1 LRSWQVPSE
10 SKPEAEYTVTLNDDG
25 TWSCT
30 CPHYTYRRMECK
42 HILKVKEGLS
52 APKASYV
59 VHPMVREG
67 AVEERDY
74 QRRIV
79 ERALEA
85 NTLVVLPTA
94 LGKTVIAELVAAE
107 LLHRYPGCRVLIM
120 APTKPL
126 ALQHRE
132 SVLRHLKL
140 ERDEVATVTGETAE
154 RQMVWM
160 DLRVRVITATPQT
173 VLNDYRRGL
182 VRLEEF
188 ALLVFDEC
196 HRSRS
201 RYAYT
206 RLAGEYVRRCP
217 YPLILALTASPGSEE
232 ERVVEVVRNLW
243 IEQIVW
249 TTEED
254 EDVARYIPGIKASW
268 VRVAL
273 PEHYEA
279 IRQVIRRM
287 IETVLARLRIDGL
300 LRVPQEAVN
309 RKVLVGLMNRLRAE
323 IEAGVK
329 GPNMHYMALISAALS
344 LYHALELI
352 ESQHVHSLR
361 RYLEEI
367 QESDLRSHKMVAGMP
382 EFRRLVSMAN
392 ECKADHTKVG
402 ALLTVLTA
410 HFAEK
415 REDRALVFAN
425 IRATAEV
432 LVEKLKERG
441 YRATLFIGKA
451 EGKQGPRMTQE
462 EQMRVL
468 RAFREG
474 VYNVLVATSIGE
486 EGLDIPEC
494 GIVVF
499 YEPAVSGI
507 RYIQRRGRTGR
518 RLPGKVVILLAEGTV
533 DEYYFREGYRRA
545 RKMEKILRQAS
556 DKTVKL
562 VRRAEKPQ
570 PGTTWPWRREE
581 GGELVIELETED
593 QGRGVE
599 SEEQGSVAEELS
611 IELPPAQSVPTSS
624 TAEEIK
630 PLELK
635 ELEVEGPSSNELH
648 HCRKRLYMTLLKT
661 GGKGATLQEL
671 LEELDEDYSPDVV
684 RRSLARLVKDG
695 LVKKVGDRY
704 VTAAALRSKPIAA
717 RSQGRIRTIEV
728 EKVYP
733 GFAVVLVDDRFRARL
748 EPSAY
753 NGPRE
758 LIKKGRRFRARATVT
773 KLDGTMT
780 ILIHD
785 VVEVI

>member
-1 LRSWQVPSE
+1 LRNWRVPSE
-10 SKPEAEYTVTLNDDG
+10 SKPGVEYTVTLSDDG

-30 CPHYTYRRMECK
+30 CPHYTYRRAECK
-42 HILKVKEGLS
+42 HILKVKGGLS

-59 VHPMVREG
+59 EHPMVREG
-67 AVEERDY
+67 ALEDREY
-74 QRRIV
+74 QRRMV
-79 ERALEA
+79 GRALEA

-107 LLHRYPGCRVLIM
+107 LLDRYPGCRVLMM

-132 SVLRHLKL
+132 SVLRHLRL
-140 ERDEVATVTGETAE
+140 ERHEVAAVTGETGG
-154 RQMVWM
+154 RQMVWR
-160 DLRVRVITATPQT
+160 DPRVRIFTATPQA

-182 VRLEEF
+182 VGLEEF

-206 RLAGEYVRRCP
+206 RLAEEYVRRCP

-232 ERVVEVVRNLW
+232 EKVVEVVRNLW

-249 TTEED
+249 MSEE
-254 EDVARYIPGIKASW
+254 EEEVSRYIPGVKVSW

-273 PEHYEA
+273 PKEYEA
-279 IRQVIRRM
+279 IRQEIRRM
-287 IETVLARLRIDGL
+287 IESVLERLRIGGL
-300 LRVPQEAVN
+300 LRVPREAVN

-344 LYHALELI
+344 LYHAEELI

-367 QESDLRSHKMVAGMP
+367 GRSELRSHRMIAGMP
-382 EFRRLVSMAN
+382 EYRRLVMMVN
-392 ECKADHTKVG
+392 ECRADHTKVA
-402 ALLTVLTA
+402 ALASALTA

-415 REDRALVFAN
+415 GDDRVLVFAN

-432 LVEKLKERG
+432 LVERLRERG
-441 YRATLFIGKA
+441 YRAALFIGKA

-462 EQMRVL
+462 EQARTL
-468 RAFREG
+468 KAFREG
-474 VYNVLVATSIGE
+474 AYNVLVATSIGE

-494 GIVVF
+494 GLVVF

-518 RLPGKVVILLAEGTV
+518 RLPGKAVILVAEETV

-556 DKTVKL
+556 NKTVSL
-562 VRRAEKPQ
+562 ERRAERPR
-570 PGTTWPWRREE
+570 PGTPWPWRRKEE
-581 GGELVIELETED
+581 GEHAIEMETADREH
-593 QGRGVE
+593 RAE
-599 SEEQGSVAEELS
+599 REEQKSVAEEGLS
-611 IELPPAQSVPTSS
+611 IELPPAQSAPTSD
-624 TAEEIK
+624 TVEEVK
-630 PLELK
+630 PIELE
-635 ELEVEGPSSNELH
+635 ELEVEGPSSSELH
-648 HCRKRLYMTLLKT
+648 HCRKHIYMTLLKA
-661 GGKGATLQEL
+661 GARGATLQEL
-671 LEELDEDYSPDVV
+671 YEGHTYTPEAV
-684 RRSLARLVKDG
+684 RRSLGRLLREG
-695 LVKKVGDRY
+695 LVKRVGERY
-704 VTAAALRSKPIAA
+704 VTAAALRSRPISA
-717 RSQGRIRTIEV
+717 RPQGRIRTIEV
-728 EKVYP
+728 EKIYQ
-733 GFAVVLVDDRFRARL
+733 GFAIVLVDDRFRARL

-758 LIKKGRRFRARATVT
+758 LIKKGRRFRARATIT
-773 KLDGTMT
+773 KLNGTTT

-785 VVEVI
+785 VVEAI